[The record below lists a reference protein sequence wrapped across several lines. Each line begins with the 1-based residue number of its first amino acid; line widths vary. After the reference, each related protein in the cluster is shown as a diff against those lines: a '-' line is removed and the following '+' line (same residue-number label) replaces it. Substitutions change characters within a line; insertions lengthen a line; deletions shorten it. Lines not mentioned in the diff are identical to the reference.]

1 MIAAMGD
8 DMFTLGHVDTTSFAE
23 AVNHPTTKAI
33 AVASLLDALPMCS
46 DCWNAPFCG
55 VRPLHNYMLQGDLF
69 GQRARTPK
77 CKEHMGIA
85 RYLLSELDRD
95 EDGSVER
102 IFRRWTIS
110 RPRDPEEGLDA
121 EAPVVD
127 PSHGSTPGP
136 TIGHGRL
143 PVLE

>member
-1 MIAAMGD
+1 
-8 DMFTLGHVDTTSFAE
+8 
-23 AVNHPTTKAI
+23 
-33 AVASLLDALPMCS
+33 
-46 DCWNAPFCG
+46 
-55 VRPLHNYMLQGDLF
+55 MLQGDLF
-69 GQRARTPK
+69 VQRARTPK

-85 RYLLSELDRD
+85 RYLLSELDLD

-121 EAPVVD
+121 QAPVMD